1 MMTRILLLALFLF
14 CLAKPDI
21 AQETGKKNFAGA
33 GFTYLPSMATGIY
46 FDEPFDF
53 WPKQEPSVFPRVF
66 YGRKMNEVL
75 SMAVYIESGSSRFST
90 NTGDTVRSFVRS
102 IVGLEWNARYPAT
115 QLHMEV
121 GGFFGYGQINA
132 DHWNNLKGADFGLLA
147 GPAFEN
153 KYFGASVKVKA
164 GLSPFSAG
172 GTPEGVLMF
181 APGVLFEVYGRF

>member
-1 MMTRILLLALFLF
+1 MKTRFFLSVLFLF
-14 CLAKPDI
+14 CI
-21 AQETGKKNFAGA
+21 TEYTISQETGKKNIAGA
-33 GFTYLPSMATGIY
+33 GFTYLPSMDKGIY
-46 FDEPFDF
+46 FDDPFDF
-53 WPKQEPSVFPRVF
+53 WPKQESSVFPRVF

-75 SMAVYIESGSSRFST
+75 SLAVYLESGSARFST

-115 QLHMEV
+115 KLHLEV
-121 GGFFGYGQINA
+121 GGFVGYGQINA
-132 DHWNNLKGADFGLLA
+132 DHWNNLRGADLGLLA

-172 GTPEGVLMF
+172 GTPSGVLMF
-181 APGVLFEVYGRF
+181 TPGVLFEVYGRF